1 MPSKLSARLPWTKSP
16 LIINAP
22 VIMNR
27 ISNGCPITD
36 IPQMAGSATAPL
48 AIAVTRAGGLGQIGS
63 ANDLS
68 ALDGHITT
76 AANELERTSEGL
88 LPIGVGFL
96 PFLVELDKAMSV
108 IGKHRPAVVWLFAAK
123 QVDDYATWAKRAREV
138 SPGSMIWVQV
148 GSVKDAVKVAKEA
161 RPDVLVTQG
170 ADAGG
175 HGLAK
180 SAGLVSLLPEVR
192 DTLARE
198 GLSNDV
204 MVVGSGG
211 ITDGRGAAAALALG
225 ADGIVM
231 GTKFLSASETN
242 LHPNW
247 RAEVLKA
254 SDGGQG
260 TVKSMLF
267 DELRGPSI
275 WPTGY
280 DGRGLVNASS
290 GDFDNGVGIDEV
302 RRLFAE
308 ASQEED
314 GGFGAGGKG
323 RAAMWAGTGIGLI
336 TKEQS
341 AAEIVEEVRNGAGK
355 ALEDAR
361 ARL

>member
-1 MPSKLSARLPWTKSP
+1 M
-16 LIINAP
+16 
-22 VIMNR
+22 
-27 ISNGCPITD
+27 G
-36 IPQMAGSATAPL
+36 GSATAPL

-63 ANDLS
+63 TNDLS
-68 ALDGHITT
+68 ALDADITS
-76 AANELERTSEGL
+76 AANELERTPEGL

-96 PFLVELDKAMSV
+96 PFLVDIDEAVAV

-123 QVDDYATWAKRAREV
+123 KVDDYAVWAKRAREA
-138 SPGSMIWVQV
+138 SPGSMVWVQV
-148 GSVKDAVKVAKEA
+148 GSVKDAVRVAREA
-161 RPDVLVTQG
+161 KPDVLVTQG

-192 DTLARE
+192 DTLDRE
-198 GLSNDV
+198 GLLDDV
-204 MVVGSGG
+204 AVVGSGG
-211 ITDGRGAAAALALG
+211 IVDGRGAAAAFALG
-225 ADGIVM
+225 AEGVVM
-231 GTKFLSASETN
+231 GTRFLSASETA

-247 RAEVLKA
+247 RAEVLRA
-254 SDGGQG
+254 RDGGQG

-275 WPTGY
+275 WPEGY

-290 GDFDNGVGIDEV
+290 GDFDRGIGIDEV

-323 RAAMWAGTGIGLI
+323 RAAMWAGTGVGLI

-341 AAEIVEEVRNGAGK
+341 AAEIVEEVRDGARK
-355 ALEDAR
+355 ALEDAK

>member
-1 MPSKLSARLPWTKSP
+1 
-16 LIINAP
+16 
-22 VIMNR
+22 
-27 ISNGCPITD
+27 
-36 IPQMAGSATAPL
+36 MAGSATAPL

-63 ANDLS
+63 SNDLS
-68 ALDGHITT
+68 ALDAHITT
-76 AANELERTSEGL
+76 AANEVERTSEGL

-96 PFLVELDKAMSV
+96 PFLVELDEAVAV

-123 QVDDYATWAKRAREV
+123 QVDDYATWAQRAREA
-138 SPGSMIWVQV
+138 SPGSMVWVQV
-148 GSVKDAVKVAKEA
+148 GSVKDAVQVAREA
-161 RPDVLVTQG
+161 KPDVLVTQG

-192 DTLARE
+192 DTLDRE
-198 GLSNDV
+198 GLLDGV
-204 MVVGSGG
+204 AVVSSGG
-211 ITDGRGAAAALALG
+211 IVDGRGAAAALALG
-225 ADGIVM
+225 AEGVVM
-231 GTKFLSASETN
+231 GTRFLSASETA

-247 RAEVLKA
+247 RAEVLRA
-254 SDGGQG
+254 EDGGKG

-275 WPTGY
+275 WPEGY

-290 GDFDNGVGIDEV
+290 GDFEQGVGIDEV

-323 RAAMWAGTGIGLI
+323 RAAMWAGTGVGLV

-341 AAEIVEEVRNGAGK
+341 AADIVEEVRDGARK

-361 ARL
+361 SRL

>member
-1 MPSKLSARLPWTKSP
+1 
-16 LIINAP
+16 
-22 VIMNR
+22 
-27 ISNGCPITD
+27 
-36 IPQMAGSATAPL
+36 MAGSATAPL

-68 ALDGHITT
+68 ALSAHLTT
-76 AANELERTSEGL
+76 AANELQRTPEGL

-96 PFLVELDKAMSV
+96 PFLVDIEEAMAV
-108 IGKHRPAVVWLFAAK
+108 VGKFWPAVVWLFAAK
-123 QVDDYATWAKRAREV
+123 QVGDYAVWAKRVREV
-138 SPGSMIWVQV
+138 SPGSMVWVQV
-148 GSVKDAVKVAKEA
+148 GSVRDAVRVAREA
-161 RPDVLVTQG
+161 KPDVLVTQG

-180 SAGLVSLLPEVR
+180 SAGLVSILPEVR
-192 DTLARE
+192 DTLAAE
-198 GLSNDV
+198 GLLDDV
-204 MVVGSGG
+204 VVVGSGG
-211 ITDGRGAAAALALG
+211 IVDGRGAAAALALG
-225 ADGIVM
+225 AEGVVM
-231 GTKFLSASETN
+231 GTRFLSASETA

-247 RAEVLKA
+247 RAEVLRA
-254 SDGGQG
+254 GDGGQG

-275 WPTGY
+275 WPEGY

-290 GDFDNGVGIDEV
+290 GDFDRGLGIDEV

-323 RAAMWAGTGIGLI
+323 RAAMWAGTGVGLV

-341 AAEIVEEVRNGAGK
+341 AAEIVEEVRNGARK
-355 ALEDAR
+355 ALEDAKS
-361 ARL
+361 RL

>member
-1 MPSKLSARLPWTKSP
+1 
-16 LIINAP
+16 
-22 VIMNR
+22 
-27 ISNGCPITD
+27 
-36 IPQMAGSATAPL
+36 MANSATAPL

-63 ANDLS
+63 SNDLS
-68 ALDGHITT
+68 ALDSHITT
-76 AANELERTSEGL
+76 AANGLDRTSEGL

-96 PFLVELDKAMSV
+96 PFLVDIDEAVAV
-108 IGKHRPAVVWLFAAK
+108 IAKHRPAVVWLFAAK
-123 QVDDYATWAKRAREV
+123 RVDDYAVWAQRAREA
-138 SPGSMIWVQV
+138 SPGSMVWVQV
-148 GSVKDAVKVAKEA
+148 GSVKDAMKVAREA
-161 RPDVLVTQG
+161 KPDVLVTQG

-192 DTLARE
+192 DALEGE
-198 GLSNDV
+198 GLADGV

-211 ITDGRGAAAALALG
+211 IADGRGAAAALALG
-225 ADGIVM
+225 AEGVVM
-231 GTKFLSASETN
+231 GTRFLSASETA

-247 RAEVLKA
+247 RAEVLRAK
-254 SDGGQG
+254 DGGQG

-267 DELRGPSI
+267 DELRGLSI
-275 WPTGY
+275 WPEGY

-290 GDFDNGVGIDEV
+290 GDFDKGVGIDEV

-323 RAAMWAGTGIGLI
+323 RAAMWAGTGVGLV

-341 AAEIVEEVRNGAGK
+341 AAEIVEEVRDGARK
-355 ALEDAR
+355 VLEDAK

>member
-1 MPSKLSARLPWTKSP
+1 M
-16 LIINAP
+16 
-22 VIMNR
+22 
-27 ISNGCPITD
+27 G
-36 IPQMAGSATAPL
+36 GSATAPL
-48 AIAVTRAGGLGQIGS
+48 AIAVTRAGGLGHIGS
-63 ANDLS
+63 TNDLS
-68 ALDGHITT
+68 ALDADITI
-76 AANELERTSEGL
+76 AANELDRTPEDL

-96 PFLVELDKAMSV
+96 PFLVDIDEAVAV

-123 QVDDYATWAKRAREV
+123 QVDDYAVWAQRAREV
-138 SPGSMIWVQV
+138 SPGGMVWVQV
-148 GSVKDAVKVAKEA
+148 GSVKDAVKVAREA
-161 RPDVLVTQG
+161 KPDVLVTQG

-192 DTLARE
+192 DTLDRE
-198 GLSNDV
+198 GLLDDV
-204 MVVGSGG
+204 AVVGSGG
-211 ITDGRGAAAALALG
+211 IVDGRGAAAAFALG
-225 ADGIVM
+225 AEGVVL
-231 GTKFLSASETN
+231 GTRFLSASETV

-247 RAEVLKA
+247 RAEVLRA
-254 SDGGQG
+254 RDGGQG

-275 WPTGY
+275 WPEGY

-290 GDFDNGVGIDEV
+290 GDFDKGIGIDEV

-323 RAAMWAGTGIGLI
+323 RAAMWAGTGVGLV

-341 AAEIVEEVRNGAGK
+341 AAEIVEEVRDGVRK
-355 ALEDAR
+355 ALEDAK

>member
-1 MPSKLSARLPWTKSP
+1 
-16 LIINAP
+16 
-22 VIMNR
+22 
-27 ISNGCPITD
+27 
-36 IPQMAGSATAPL
+36 MAGSATAPL
-48 AIAVTRAGGLGQIGS
+48 AIAVTHAGGLGQIGS

-68 ALDGHITT
+68 ALDAEITT
-76 AANELERTSEGL
+76 AANELDRTSEGL

-96 PFLVELDKAMSV
+96 PFLVEIDEAIAV

-123 QVDDYATWAKRAREV
+123 RVDDYATWAQRVREA
-138 SPGSMIWVQV
+138 SPESMVWVQV
-148 GSVKDAVKVAKEA
+148 GSVKDAVKVAREA
-161 RPDVLVTQG
+161 KPDVLVTQG
-170 ADAGG
+170 SDAGG

-192 DTLARE
+192 DALGRE
-198 GLSNDV
+198 GLLEDV
-204 MVVGSGG
+204 AVVGSGG
-211 ITDGRGAAAALALG
+211 VVDGRGAAAAFALG
-225 ADGIVM
+225 AEGVVM
-231 GTKFLSASETN
+231 GTRFLSASEAA

-247 RAEVLKA
+247 RAEVLRTR
-254 SDGGQG
+254 DGGQG

-275 WPTGY
+275 WPEGY

-290 GDFDNGVGIDEV
+290 GDFDKGVGIDEV

-323 RAAMWAGTGIGLI
+323 RAAMWAGTGVGLV

-341 AAEIVEEVRNGAGK
+341 AAEIVEEVREGVRT
-355 ALEDAR
+355 ALDDAK

>member
-1 MPSKLSARLPWTKSP
+1 MPSKLAARLPWTTSP

-22 VIMNR
+22 VTTTHL
-27 ISNGCPITD
+27 SNKCSSTD

-96 PFLVELDKAMSV
+96 PFLVEIDEAMAV
-108 IGKHRPAVVWLFAAK
+108 VGKHRPAVVWLFAAK
-123 QVDDYATWAKRAREV
+123 QVDDYATWANRAREA
-138 SPGSMIWVQV
+138 SPGSMVWVQV
-148 GSVKDAVKVAKEA
+148 GSVRDAVRVVREAK
-161 RPDVLVTQG
+161 PDVLVTQG

-198 GLSNDV
+198 GLLDDV

-211 ITDGRGAAAALALG
+211 ITDGRGAAAVFALG
-225 ADGIVM
+225 ADGVVM
-231 GTKFLSASETN
+231 GTRFLSASETN

-247 RAEVLKA
+247 RAEILEA

-267 DELRGPSI
+267 DELKGPSI
-275 WPTGY
+275 WPAGY

-290 GDFDNGVGIDEV
+290 GDFDKGIGIDEV

-323 RAAMWAGTGIGLI
+323 RAAMWAGTGVGLV
-336 TKEQS
+336 TEEQS
-341 AAEIVEEVRNGAGK
+341 ASEIVEEVRKGVSK

>member
-1 MPSKLSARLPWTKSP
+1 
-16 LIINAP
+16 
-22 VIMNR
+22 
-27 ISNGCPITD
+27 
-36 IPQMAGSATAPL
+36 MAGSATAPL
-48 AIAVTRAGGLGQIGS
+48 AIAVTHAGGLGQIGS

-68 ALDGHITT
+68 ALDAEITT
-76 AANELERTSEGL
+76 AANELDRTSEGL

-96 PFLVELDKAMSV
+96 PFLVDIDEAVAV

-123 QVDDYATWAKRAREV
+123 RVDDYATWAQRVREA
-138 SPGSMIWVQV
+138 SPGSMVWVQV
-148 GSVKDAVKVAKEA
+148 GSVKDAVKVAREA
-161 RPDVLVTQG
+161 KPDVLVTQG
-170 ADAGG
+170 SDAGG

-192 DTLARE
+192 DALGRE
-198 GLSNDV
+198 GLLEDV
-204 MVVGSGG
+204 AVVGSGG
-211 ITDGRGAAAALALG
+211 VVDGRGAAAAFALG
-225 ADGIVM
+225 AEGVVM
-231 GTKFLSASETN
+231 GTRFLSASEAA

-247 RAEVLKA
+247 RAEVLRTR
-254 SDGGQG
+254 DGGQG

-275 WPTGY
+275 WPEGY

-290 GDFDNGVGIDEV
+290 GDFDKGVGIDEV
-302 RRLFAE
+302 RRLFVE

-323 RAAMWAGTGIGLI
+323 RAAMWAGTGVGLV

-341 AAEIVEEVRNGAGK
+341 AAEIVEEVREGVRT
-355 ALEDAR
+355 ALEDAK

>member
-1 MPSKLSARLPWTKSP
+1 
-16 LIINAP
+16 
-22 VIMNR
+22 
-27 ISNGCPITD
+27 
-36 IPQMAGSATAPL
+36 MAGSATAPL

-63 ANDLS
+63 SNDLS
-68 ALDGHITT
+68 ALDAHITT
-76 AANELERTSEGL
+76 AANEVERTSEGL

-96 PFLVELDKAMSV
+96 PFLVELDEAVAV

-123 QVDDYATWAKRAREV
+123 QVDDYATWAQRAREA
-138 SPGSMIWVQV
+138 SPGSMVWVQV
-148 GSVKDAVKVAKEA
+148 GSVKDAVQVAREA
-161 RPDVLVTQG
+161 KPDVLVTQG

-192 DTLARE
+192 DTLDRE
-198 GLSNDV
+198 GLLDGV
-204 MVVGSGG
+204 AVVSSGG
-211 ITDGRGAAAALALG
+211 IVDGRGAAAALALG
-225 ADGIVM
+225 AEGVVM
-231 GTKFLSASETN
+231 GTRFLSASETA

-247 RAEVLKA
+247 RAEVLRA
-254 SDGGQG
+254 EDGGKG

-275 WPTGY
+275 WPEGY

-290 GDFDNGVGIDEV
+290 GDYEQGVGIDEV

-323 RAAMWAGTGIGLI
+323 RAAMWAGTGVGLV

-341 AAEIVEEVRNGAGK
+341 AADIVEEVRDGARK

-361 ARL
+361 SRL